1 LTEVGLR
8 PRRVGVLLGI
18 AAVAFTLDLITKV
31 IVVARLEGQEAIEL
45 PGGLLRFQVTRNSG
59 AAFSIG
65 SGLTLLFT
73 LIATGVVIYIL
84 RTARRLRSVP
94 WAVTL
99 GLLLG
104 GATGNLVDR
113 LLRGP
118 APLQGHVVDWIELPP
133 WPVFN
138 LADSSIVC
146 GGVIAVWLAARGIQ
160 IDGTRTHD
168 GDEPARAAAGDDGK
182 GALDP
187 DGSAGRDAQDGS
199 RDPGRSTGRDAQAG
213 ARGRRPGGLA
223 TSAKAGDE
231 GEASGTDK
239 TGEVDGSASA
249 PGRQGA
255 EKS

>member
-1 LTEVGLR
+1 LTEDGLR

-18 AAVAFTLDLITKV
+18 AAIAFTLDLITKV
-31 IVVARLEGQEAIEL
+31 LVVARLEGHAAIEL
-45 PGGLLRFQVTRNSG
+45 AGGLLRLQVTRNSG

-104 GATGNLVDR
+104 GATGNLLDR

-118 APLQGHVVDWIELPP
+118 APLQGHVVDWIELPH

-160 IDGTRTHD
+160 IDGTRAHD
-168 GDEPARAAAGDDGK
+168 GAGPARDAGGEGPEAA
-182 GALDP
+182 
-187 DGSAGRDAQDGS
+187 RDAAH
-199 RDPGRSTGRDAQAG
+199 PT
-213 ARGRRPGGLA
+213 GRRPRRPSRPRRPASRARRSSRGSGCSGEHRLRWHGRRA
-223 TSAKAGDE
+223 RHPVRRPCPIRRGAG
-231 GEASGTDK
+231 K
-239 TGEVDGSASA
+239 
-249 PGRQGA
+249 GRGDRN
-255 EKS
+255 